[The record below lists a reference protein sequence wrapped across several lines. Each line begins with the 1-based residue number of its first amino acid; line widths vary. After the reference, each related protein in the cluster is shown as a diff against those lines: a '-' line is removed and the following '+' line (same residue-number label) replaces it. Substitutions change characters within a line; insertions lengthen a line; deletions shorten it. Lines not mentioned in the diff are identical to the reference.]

1 MQDSMQDHQ
10 ASSHFVGTIRHQFS
24 PRIVTLVSLSNT
36 SFWKLTFLLQTS
48 VNLFQPYTTKFEFNY
63 NGPENCWNVVT
74 GFNPATNLAIPP
86 TIISYSRRL
95 FRSSPQRGEIIVK
108 VAKQPSLSFLYQS
121 PPTLELKEWEGAS
134 PQLGPPTTL
143 GLKYVL
149 FERSYGLVF
158 EGVLPYLIGRV
169 TMSLVEL
176 SVDFKA
182 SIQYGFTGLL
192 VSLGA
197 KWSNKNAE
205 VASTLA
211 LNPSA
216 VVLELEWIPFVFSSV
231 DALLTELRSF
241 SYLEQQLSL
250 PIVLSTHFSPFLA
263 LGAVVVPSAVTILG
277 YHFIIIPRRRSR
289 RLAWVLLYPF

>member
-1 MQDSMQDHQ
+1 
-10 ASSHFVGTIRHQFS
+10 
-24 PRIVTLVSLSNT
+24 
-36 SFWKLTFLLQTS
+36 

-63 NGPENCWNVVT
+63 DGPENCWDVVT
-74 GFNPATNLAIPP
+74 RFNPATYLAIPP
-86 TIISYSRRL
+86 TTISYSRRL
-95 FRSSPQRGEIIVK
+95 FRSSPQRGEIVVK

-121 PPTLELKEWEGAS
+121 PPTLKLKEWEGAS

-149 FERSYGLVF
+149 FERSCGLVF

-182 SIQYGFTGLL
+182 SIQYGLTGLL

-197 KWSNKNAE
+197 KWSNENVE

-216 VVLELEWIPFVFSSV
+216 IVLELE
-231 DALLTELRSF
+231 
-241 SYLEQQLSL
+241 
-250 PIVLSTHFSPFLA
+250 
-263 LGAVVVPSAVTILG
+263 
-277 YHFIIIPRRRSR
+277 
-289 RLAWVLLYPF
+289 